1 MIKQEIDKIK
11 DWLEQKAE
19 SKRQKAIHKL
29 MAPGFSSPTDNFD
42 ELPNDDMEIIEEDEL
57 QKLKE
62 MKEIK
67 RDYRDLFKELKEI
80 KSAIAYTNTAIDN
93 AKQKL
98 VFEFEAWFEDT
109 FEDPLVIAN

>member
-1 MIKQEIDKIK
+1 
-11 DWLEQKAE
+11 
-19 SKRQKAIHKL
+19 

-62 MKEIK
+62 MKQIK

>member
-1 MIKQEIDKIK
+1 
-11 DWLEQKAE
+11 
-19 SKRQKAIHKL
+19 

-109 FEDPLVIAN
+109 FEDPLVIAK